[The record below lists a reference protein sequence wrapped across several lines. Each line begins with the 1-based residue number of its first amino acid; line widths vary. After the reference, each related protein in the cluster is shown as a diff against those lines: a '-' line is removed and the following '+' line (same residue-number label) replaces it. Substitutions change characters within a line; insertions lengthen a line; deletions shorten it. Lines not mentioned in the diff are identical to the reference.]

1 MRTTLNIDD
10 DVLQAVREIA
20 KRERR
25 SVGAVVSDLLRKAL
39 ETAGYDVGRFASN
52 VTQSAL
58 PAHNNERIKSVL
70 N

>member
-39 ETAGYDVGRFASN
+39 ETVGYDIQKF
-52 VTQSAL
+52 
-58 PAHNNERIKSVL
+58 P
-70 N
+70 